1 LTEDAVLVHR
11 FLRADDPFESKT
23 HPPKKLFD
31 NLELDSL
38 LMEILGRMA
47 AGACHLMRF
56 RAA

>member
-1 LTEDAVLVHR
+1 MLVHR